1 MSDSEVITIEVVGS
15 HLGLIQEKG
24 LFEYFQRHYSHFFP
38 ALRQVD
44 RTTFVRQAANVWAV
58 KERLWC
64 WLLTRQVTYDPEVAM
79 IDSFALPTC
88 QFVRAR
94 RSRLFRGEASSGW
107 DHTQKRAFDGFR
119 VHARVCWPGV
129 IPRVC
134 LTAGHGAESAVVLDL
149 VEGTHGL
156 LLGDRN
162 SWLPDLKVVLRRLYS
177 AAPPL

>member
-1 MSDSEVITIEVVGS
+1 LRQAGPEPKMSDSEVITIEVVGS
-15 HLGLIQEKG
+15 SLGLIQEKG

-156 LLGDRN
+156 LLGIATPGCPI
-162 SWLPDLKVVLRRLYS
+162 SKS
-177 AAPPL
+177 S